1 VPVFV
6 RVGVW
11 DKAAVTNCAC
21 RVCAARVASALRF
34 RVGDGIGVRVIV
46 GVAVGGSVRV
56 GEGVN
61 VGVSGVVGV
70 TEAVTGVA

>member
-1 VPVFV
+1 MPVFV

-11 DKAAVTNCAC
+11 DKAAVASCAC

-34 RVGDGIGVRVIV
+34 WVGEGIGVRVIV
-46 GVAVGGSVRV
+46 GVTVGGSVRV

-61 VGVSGVVGV
+61 VGVPGVVDGTVAGSGVV
-70 TEAVTGVA
+70 